1 MSVLSSSPVDLGT
14 AVNLNAV
21 CVDNKEIRERIT
33 KANKFE
39 ITTVPCILIVYRE
52 GAVEKY
58 EGVKAFEWVDE
69 TIKMIIPP
77 PPIPP
82 PITPPKSSTQRNKNT
97 KKIIKEVES
106 EVESEVDSEVE
117 SEEIETKAQK
127 SKSRRAKKETTMEE
141 LGGFEDSNVETQG
154 YNKFVNTTEP
164 KNQATVK
171 SKDLMSAAI
180 AMQKERDTVD
190 VAKPKSNGNIITN
203 NRPV

>member
-1 MSVLSSSPVDLGT
+1 MSNKIMSVLSSSPVDLGT
-14 AVNLNAV
+14 VVNLNAV

-69 TIKMIIPP
+69 TIKMIVPPQIPP
-77 PPIPP
+77 PVTPPVTP
-82 PITPPKSSTQRNKNT
+82 PITHKKNI
-97 KKIIKEVES
+97 KKVNEYDSDSES
-106 EVESEVDSEVE
+106 EVEEEVK
-117 SEEIETKAQK
+117 IKARK
-127 SKSRRAKKETTMEE
+127 SKSGRSKKETTMEE
-141 LGGFEDSNVETQG
+141 LGGFEDVENQS
-154 YNKFVNTTEP
+154 YKEIVNTTEP
-164 KNQATVK
+164 KNQASVK
-171 SKDLMSAAI
+171 NKDLMSAAI

-190 VAKPKSNGNIITN
+190 VAKPKSNGVIITN